1 MRCTRRAFRC
11 GAVVGLGFSAAC
23 LALLVAVTT
32 VSRPTPF
39 VLMAGHRAMVRP
51 ADPSTTH
58 LARLTI
64 GDPVQA
70 PEPITGGI
78 SGFAVPV
85 PPAHEVQGGEPA
97 SMPTPPPR
105 PGVPIR
111 RRRLAE
117 LG

>member
-1 MRCTRRAFRC
+1 MQCPRRAFRC
-11 GAVVGLGFSAAC
+11 GVVVGLGFSAAC
-23 LALLVAVTT
+23 LLLVVAVAL
-32 VSRPTPF
+32 VWPPTPF
-39 VLMAGHRAMVRP
+39 GFMIVHRAMMRP
-51 ADPSTTH
+51 AALSTTY

-64 GDPVQA
+64 GDPVQT
-70 PEPITGGI
+70 PEPIAGGI

-97 SMPTPPPR
+97 SMPTTPTR
-105 PGVPIR
+105 PGAPIR